1 MNSSIT
7 IVLASLL
14 LAGCAALI
22 VWIAIKGRKTRVDAR
37 IDELSGHGGSV
48 PERKLSS
55 QLARSTSRVGTLIE
69 PSAEEERSLLKTR
82 LIQAGFYRQ
91 QAMQVFLGVKVL
103 LMTAPAI
110 IGLILVLFGFFPL
123 KIAVLAGACL
133 GIIGMVGP
141 SFWLDRAKS
150 RSSRCSATVTP
161 GWLDLLVICL
171 EGGLTLQVGPA
182 TDLRGVADRPPRAG
196 RRAAHR
202 SARGAARPAR

>member
-110 IGLILVLFGFFPL
+110 IGLILGLFGFFPL

-150 RSSRCSATVTP
+150 RRSGVLRRSLPDA
-161 GWLDLLVICL
+161 LDLLVICL
-171 EGGLTLQVGPA
+171 EGGLTLQAGAPA
-182 TDLRGVADRPPRAG
+182 DSGGAADRSPGAS
-196 RRAAHR
+196 RRTAHR
-202 SARGAARPAR
+202 ATRGAARPAR